1 VAGRGIAANFS
12 PDLEVFKGLRNTSAW
27 EPAAGVG
34 SEECLIAEGVGDL
47 VSLGTAGPWQ
57 TLGVF

>member
-1 VAGRGIAANFS
+1 MAGRGIAANFS
-12 PDLEVFKGLRNTSAW
+12 PDLEVFKGLRNISAW

-34 SEECLIAEGVGDL
+34 SEECLVAEGVGDL

>member
-1 VAGRGIAANFS
+1 MAGRGIAANFS

-27 EPAAGVG
+27 EPAAGVE
-34 SEECLIAEGVGDL
+34 SEVCLMAGGVGDL

-57 TLGVF
+57 TLEVF

>member
-1 VAGRGIAANFS
+1 MAANFS

-27 EPAAGVG
+27 EPAAGVE
-34 SEECLIAEGVGDL
+34 SEVCLMAEGVGDL

-57 TLGVF
+57 TLEVF